1 VLANSQPI
9 SQTLAPSD
17 INMKTYLEILVEV
30 PCFKCLLW
38 NPIKE
43 SHLHCNPNECELLTE
58 WVLKQ
63 AEEKPPKENLII
75 APVPTGSLKKW
86 AKRA

>member
-1 VLANSQPI
+1 VLADSQPI

-17 INMKTYLEILVEV
+17 INMRTYLDILVEV

-43 SHLHCNPNECELLTE
+43 SHLHCNPNECEFLTE

-63 AEEKPPKENLII
+63 AEEDTPKENLVM
-75 APVPTGSLKKW
+75 AQMPARSLKKW
-86 AKRA
+86 ARRA